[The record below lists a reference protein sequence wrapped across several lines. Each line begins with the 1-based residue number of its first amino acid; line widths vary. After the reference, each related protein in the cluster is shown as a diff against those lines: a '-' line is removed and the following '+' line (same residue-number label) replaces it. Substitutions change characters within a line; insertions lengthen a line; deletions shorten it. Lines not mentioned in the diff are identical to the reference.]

1 MVLTDYTLIGM
12 SRRCYDDVITTF
24 PVHWFWSKIVC
35 LQFYNF
41 IISHLILMRLNRI
54 DHTLIEINS
63 SRYDDV
69 ISSPP
74 FRFTDFG
81 RKKHGLACESQ
92 FHRSAYKQ
100 IPRENEE
107 IVQPNCRGV
116 APFLQRL
123 WFLI

>member
-1 MVLTDYTLIGM
+1 MLNGIDQTLIGM
-12 SRRCYDDVITTF
+12 SRRRYDDVIAAF

-35 LQFYNF
+35 FELYNS
-41 IISHLILMRLNRI
+41 IISQLILMRLNRI

-81 RKKHGLACESQ
+81 RKKHGLDFESQ
-92 FHRSAYKQ
+92 FNRPA
-100 IPRENEE
+100 
-107 IVQPNCRGV
+107 
-116 APFLQRL
+116 
-123 WFLI
+123 